1 MKQIAETYDA
11 QGLPGAFHS
20 AAAAVYKALASFK
33 DIVRNSLN
41 TRSSTPR
48 QRSGSMGGG
57 LTLPAVV
64 SALCSV
70 MRNRGL
76 RIATTHGGGS
86 SSSGAKAST
95 SRWVGCGIFG
105 DVAGE

>member
-1 MKQIAETYDA
+1 MKQIADTYDA
-11 QGLPGAFHS
+11 QGLPGAFHN

-41 TRSSTPR
+41 TRAHTPR

-70 MRNRGL
+70 MRNKGL
-76 RIATTHGGGS
+76 RVKT
-86 SSSGAKAST
+86 ST
-95 SRWVGCGIFG
+95 SRFVGGCCCCCGFCRCRHCL
-105 DVAGE
+105 